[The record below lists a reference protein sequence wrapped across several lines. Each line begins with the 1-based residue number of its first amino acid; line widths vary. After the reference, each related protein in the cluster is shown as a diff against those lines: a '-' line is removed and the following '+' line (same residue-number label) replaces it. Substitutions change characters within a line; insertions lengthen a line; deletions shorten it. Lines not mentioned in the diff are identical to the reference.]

1 MGKKMASHYLASLAS
16 NRGRFWIQEF
26 MQLFIQLST
35 AQASTEGFP
44 PVSSFW
50 LHLRHAIPWSWST
63 GAVMNHKEN
72 GPVELGDCRKHKSA
86 WVRKHA
92 LRFNHHPSAGRC
104 PSVWCQQHEYRL
116 FNSARFGFLPLNC
129 CILPAISD
137 SYKAEKSRRAP
148 WEIDV
153 ELGCKLHS

>member
-1 MGKKMASHYLASLAS
+1 MASHYLVSLAS

-63 GAVMNHKEN
+63 GAVMNQMQE
-72 GPVELGDCRKHKSA
+72 A
-86 WVRKHA
+86 WVGMSKEACPKTQQSSTRRKMPW
-92 LRFNHHPSAGRC
+92 LLLVSAARVSLYHLLMRTFGA
-104 PSVWCQQHEYRL
+104 HL

-137 SYKAEKSRRAP
+137 IYKAFKQAGTMGNRCGT
-148 WEIDV
+148 WM
-153 ELGCKLHS
+153 